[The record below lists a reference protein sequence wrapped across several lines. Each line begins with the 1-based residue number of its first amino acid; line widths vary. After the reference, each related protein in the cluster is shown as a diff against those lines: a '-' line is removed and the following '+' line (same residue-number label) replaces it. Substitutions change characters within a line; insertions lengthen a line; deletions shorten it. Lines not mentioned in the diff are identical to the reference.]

1 MNTHD
6 EGLERIATAAGELTR
21 AIEPERDL
29 WPGIE
34 ARIAERPSRARA
46 VPRRSRAWDRALAAG
61 IGALTVG
68 ALFFGL
74 AQHER
79 SVASPE
85 WAYEQLDSAY
95 RPLRQASLER
105 YRGGADRL
113 DPQLRAIVESNLAVI
128 DGALTEIRVALASR
142 PGDAALRQML
152 QRTYEQELALIDAVT
167 PPRFHAVPLPRMD
180 PQDQIRYRGTL

>member
-1 MNTHD
+1 MNTND
-6 EGLERIATAAGELTR
+6 DASERIETAIGQLPR
-21 AIEPERDL
+21 SIEPERDL
-29 WPGIE
+29 WPVIE
-34 ARIAERPSRARA
+34 ARI
-46 VPRRSRAWDRALAAG
+46 VQRRSRAWDLALAAG

-74 AQHER
+74 AQQQAR
-79 SVASPE
+79 DASPE

-95 RPLRQASLER
+95 RPLREASLER

-142 PGDAALRQML
+142 PDDAALRQML

-167 PPRFHAVPLPRMD
+167 PPGMD
-180 PQDQIRYRGTL
+180 LQDQIRYRGTL